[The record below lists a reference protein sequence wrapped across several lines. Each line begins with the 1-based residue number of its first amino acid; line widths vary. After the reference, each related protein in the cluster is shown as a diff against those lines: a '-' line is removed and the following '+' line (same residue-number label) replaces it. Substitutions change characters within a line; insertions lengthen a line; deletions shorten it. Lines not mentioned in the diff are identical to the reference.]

1 MKPDFII
8 NGYESVKDK
17 VISIRLTDESG
28 TIEDVVEIGVDYRD
42 ENIATPNELNIALGY
57 RESEV
62 VPMGIYAV
70 NEVTIQSPP
79 KTLLIKAHATNLKI
93 SLKKKVS
100 KNWEQIT
107 LGNLVKEIAQKHG
120 YGYKVAEE
128 FENVLIPH
136 INQTEESDISLLTK
150 IAIEREAIAKLA
162 GGYILFIP
170 KGQAKSATGKVLGT
184 TTIAPKDTINW
195 KVHFTVSRY
204 NSVIAQWY
212 SYEKGET
219 LQEVAG
225 SGEPS
230 YTIQTTIYSNI
241 ESALSA
247 ANAKLKQLKRNN
259 ATLEITMPGNP
270 ELFAEAKLN
279 LVGFHQDID
288 GEWVIDRAEH
298 VIDSSGYRT
307 TLSASIS
314 K

>member
-1 MKPDFII
+1 MKPEFYIEGNELI
-8 NGYESVKDK
+8 KNNL
-17 VISIRLTDESG
+17 ISFHLTDESG
-28 TIEDVVEIGVDYRD
+28 TIDDIVEIYVDYKD
-42 ENIATPNELNIALGY
+42 ENIDVSGELNIALGY
-57 RESEV
+57 KETGL
-62 VPMGIYAV
+62 VPMGIYTV
-70 NEVTIQSPP
+70 NEITIQSPP
-79 KTLLIKAHATNLKI
+79 KSLLIKAHATNLKL
-93 SLKKKVS
+93 SLKEKVS

-107 LGNLVKEIAQKHG
+107 LGNLVKEIAEKHR

-150 IAIEREAIAKLA
+150 IAIEREAMAKLA

-195 KVHFTVSRY
+195 KVHFTVSSY
-204 NSVIAQWY
+204 NSVIARWY
-212 SYEKGET
+212 SYEKGKT

-230 YTIQTTIYSNI
+230 YTIQTTIYSNV

-270 ELFAEAKLN
+270 ELLAEAKLS
-279 LVGFHQDID
+279 LLGFHQDID
-288 GEWVIDRAEH
+288 SEW

-307 TLSASIS
+307 TLSASVS